1 MERQYITKLWDLQN
15 WFFSRDCSVVAF
27 DTETDNKTDYAT
39 LTPLG
44 ISFCDGQ
51 RVMYCDLDV
60 PEHNEMV
67 EFLQYQFQ
75 RKIKKLIGHN
85 IAFDLMVLWKL
96 GVREVTENVYDT
108 QTAYHLLDE
117 TGETGLKHLAI
128 FELGVSPDLVRKWD
142 DVKDLDHHSEKFYE
156 YGADDAEWTWKLF
169 KKSLP
174 QLKTEKLTFLMF
186 KIEMPFVFVLRD
198 LSINGILVD
207 LEKVKEIDKK
217 VQPIQ
222 DEAEQACMKHAGL
235 DYIRPGED
243 CFWKDTYKEKSPI
256 NWNSNKQVV
265 PLLMN
270 QFGVEFTE
278 LTKTGEKRQRDGLP
292 VGNDYW
298 KLDKVVLAGADPD
311 KVIGGLAVDYPIC
324 FDILK
329 YRMAKSL
336 RSGFTNKVPEHVS
349 PDGRVRCSFNN
360 CVAATGRLSSSN
372 PNLQNL
378 RKMSKILG
386 VEVRSCFVAPKGKS
400 FIVADYGGQEL
411 RILAYV
417 TQDPTLLNAFMK
429 GLDLHLVTAN
439 LLFNLGLTEQQLT
452 DGTPEH
458 EEAATTHKDARHKGK
473 NGFNFPVVYGSTEHG
488 ISRGIGVSLDEA
500 KRLLEQFLNQYPGI
514 KDGIADCESR
524 IKNYRYVRNSAGR
537 KRRFAAFT
545 KRALRQAFN
554 FLIQGY
560 AADMLRLGMVAVRKV
575 CLEHPEWELKIVLT
589 VHDEVVL
596 EVKDEYVDVAAEAV
610 KKAMIGAVDLG
621 VPVLCDVGTGK
632 TYAEAK

>member
-1 MERQYITKLWDLQN
+1 MERSYINKLYDLQE
-15 WFFSRDCSVVAF
+15 WFFAKDCSVVAF
-27 DTETDNKTDYAT
+27 DTETTSLDYAT
-39 LTPLG
+39 LQIQG

-60 PEHNEMV
+60 AEHNEMV
-67 EFLQYQFQ
+67 QFLQYQF
-75 RKIKKLIGHN
+75 RKKIKKLIGHN

-108 QTAYHLLDE
+108 QTAFHLLDE

-128 FELGVSPDLVRKWD
+128 YELGVSPDLVKDWD
-142 DVKDLDHHSEKFYE
+142 EVKDLDHHSEEFYC
-156 YGADDAEWTWKLF
+156 YGANDAEWTWMLF

-174 QLKTEKLTFLMF
+174 QLQTESLTFLMF

-207 LEKVKEIDKK
+207 LKKVKEIDTK
-217 VQPIQ
+217 VEPIQ
-222 DEAEQACMKHAGL
+222 DEAEKACMKLAELEYDSG
-235 DYIRPGED
+235 DE
-243 CFWKDTYKEKSPI
+243 CFWKDTYPAKSPI

-265 PLLMN
+265 PLLMDK
-270 QFGVEFTE
+270 FGIELTE

-292 VGNDYW
+292 VGDDYY
-298 KLDKVVLAGADPD
+298 KLDKVVLAGADVE
-311 KVIGGLAVDYPIC
+311 KEVGGLAADYPIC
-324 FDILK
+324 LEILK
-329 YRMAKSL
+329 FRMAKSL
-336 RSGFTNKVPEHVS
+336 RSGFTSAIPEHIS

-417 TQDPTLLNAFMK
+417 TQDPTLLDAFTK

-439 LLFNLGLTEQQLT
+439 LLFNLGLNEQQLT

-458 EEAATTHKDARHKGK
+458 DEASKLHKDARHKGK

-500 KRLLEQFLNQYPGI
+500 KRLLEQFLHQYPGI
-514 KDGIADCESR
+514 SDGIADCKSR
-524 IKNYRYVRNSAGR
+524 IKNYGFVRNSAGR

-545 KRALRQAFN
+545 ARALRQAFN

-575 CLEHPEWELKIVLT
+575 CLENPEWELKIVLT

-610 KKAMIGAVDLG
+610 KQAMIGAVDLG
-621 VPVLCDVGTGK
+621 IPVLCDVGSGK